1 MGVRVTTSG
10 DRPRVR
16 LTIDDVR
23 LLAQASMSQVVTRV
37 HQRGLDVHDRQFADY
52 STSPLKLYKRSST
65 GRALAPKGGESFPWV
80 RGPKQRDGSY
90 DATRIGQEA
99 GRYYERGYRQYK
111 AHSRRGLVNREGA
124 SGVEV
129 DLVLSGAL
137 ARSYRVTSVTS
148 RSFRVGITGSARQ
161 YAGAVD
167 GRRPF
172 MGQSPLDSAEIERV
186 LVDLMEGRA

>member
-37 HQRGLDVHDRQFADY
+37 HQRGLDVFDRPFAKY
-52 STSPLKLYKRSST
+52 STTPMKLYARSST
-65 GRALAPKGGESFPWV
+65 GRALTPKGGEPFPWV
-80 RGPKQRDGSY
+80 KGPRQRDGSY
-90 DATRIGQEA
+90 DGTRIGQEGGKFYA
-99 GRYYERGYRQYK
+99 RGYRQYK
-111 AHSRRGLVNREGA
+111 AESRIGGVNREGA
-124 SGVEV
+124 AGIEV

-137 ARSYRVTSVTS
+137 ARAYRVTSVTS
-148 RSFRVGITGSARQ
+148 RSFIVGITGNARL

-167 GRRPF
+167 DRRPF
-172 MGQSPLDSAEIERV
+172 MGLSPSDADEVERSLVEI
-186 LVDLMEGRA
+186 LEGRR